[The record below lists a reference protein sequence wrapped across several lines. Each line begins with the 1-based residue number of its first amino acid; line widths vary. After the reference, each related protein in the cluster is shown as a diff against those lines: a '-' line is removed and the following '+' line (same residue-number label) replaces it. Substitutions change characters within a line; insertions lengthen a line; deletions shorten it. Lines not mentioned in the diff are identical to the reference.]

1 VELLTGKTTSL
12 LILGLLIGLPA
23 ACMAWDWWKR
33 TSAEVSLPP
42 QPNGAAD

>member
-33 TSAEVSLPP
+33 TSAESSLPP
-42 QPNGAAD
+42 QPNGAGM